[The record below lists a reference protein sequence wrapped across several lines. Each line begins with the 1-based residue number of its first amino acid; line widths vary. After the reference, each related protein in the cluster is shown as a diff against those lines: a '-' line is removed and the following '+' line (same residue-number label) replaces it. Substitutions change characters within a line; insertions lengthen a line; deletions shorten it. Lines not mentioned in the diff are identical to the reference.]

1 MFRLRRLRLGLLAQ
15 IGLALALVGTVPL
28 AIAAVQLADVNREA
42 LVEQLLRTHTVSAR
56 TAADA
61 IDGFLAAR
69 RSLAGALRLSP
80 ELAADPTSEGGQARL
95 RDSLASWSAAGVVA
109 AALYDS
115 SDRLIVK
122 VQQKGYGA
130 LADELLGSVE
140 ASPSGLRTVDLHPWI
155 RIQVALGPEMAEANP
170 PRADS
175 PSPAAPRPSA
185 GSGTLRLA
193 VDAAPLLRSLAPDE
207 LGDQAQLL
215 LLDRGGKTLLGP
227 VEAVAALPSA
237 LLESA
242 LSARLSGSGRFRDR
256 AGHEIVGA
264 WSAADSG
271 RWIVVSTQPA
281 AIAEAAAL
289 RMRQRTVLVVALALA
304 LAAAISI
311 FAYRALVRP
320 LRALLAAQRRVAGL
334 SGEPARGSEVAQL
347 KTTME
352 ALERNARDRS
362 ALDEVFLGR
371 YQVVEILGSG
381 GMGTVFRGWDP
392 RLQRAVALK
401 TIHLERRE
409 TDAKEK
415 QAASR
420 LVTEAVAAAQIVH
433 PNVVAIYD
441 TEEIG
446 AMAYVAMEYVH
457 GTGLDRYLEER
468 GKLSWREVLP
478 LGRAICEGL
487 AAAHAHDL
495 VHRDIKPGNILLGQ
509 DGSIK
514 IADFGL
520 ALFLSQRGEP
530 GETVVGTPG
539 FLAPEALRGRPVTA
553 WSDLFAVGVL
563 LCRSLTGHYPF
574 AGRNLRA
581 IVASTLNDP
590 TPPLDSF
597 DERIPRPLVD
607 LVRALLEKSP
617 ERRLGPA
624 SEVATRLAELC
635 RRHGLSWRLDFTRSA
650 RSVEAD
656 EIFRSVSL
664 PVVPE

>member
-1 MFRLRRLRLGLLAQ
+1 M
-15 IGLALALVGTVPL
+15 
-28 AIAAVQLADVNREA
+28 
-42 LVEQLLRTHTVSAR
+42 
-56 TAADA
+56 
-61 IDGFLAAR
+61 DG
-69 RSLAGALRLSP
+69 
-80 ELAADPTSEGGQARL
+80 E
-95 RDSLASWSAAGVVA
+95 
-109 AALYDS
+109 
-115 SDRLIVK
+115 
-122 VQQKGYGA
+122 
-130 LADELLGSVE
+130 
-140 ASPSGLRTVDLHPWI
+140 
-155 RIQVALGPEMAEANP
+155 
-170 PRADS
+170 
-175 PSPAAPRPSA
+175 
-185 GSGTLRLA
+185 
-193 VDAAPLLRSLAPDE
+193 PLLRALAPEE
-207 LGDQAQLL
+207 LGEQARLL
-215 LLDRGGKTLLGP
+215 LLDRAGRPLLGSAG
-227 VEAVAALPSA
+227 EIADLPAA

-256 AGHEIVGA
+256 AAREIVGA

-281 AIAEAAAL
+281 AIAEAAAR
-289 RMRQRTVLVVALALA
+289 RMRLRSALAVVLALA
-304 LAAAISI
+304 LAAIIST

-320 LRALLAAQRRVAGL
+320 LRALLAAQRRMAGL
-334 SGEPARGSEVAQL
+334 SGAPAKGSEVAEL
-347 KTTME
+347 KSTMQ
-352 ALERNARDRS
+352 ALERNAQDRS

-401 TIHLERRE
+401 TIHLARRE
-409 TDAKEK
+409 SDEEEK
-415 QAASR
+415 KAASR
-420 LVTEAVAAAQIVH
+420 LVAEAIAAAQIVH

-441 TEEIG
+441 TEEVG
-446 AMAYVAMEYVH
+446 AIAYVAMEYVH

-478 LGRAICEGL
+478 LGQAICEGL
-487 AAAHAHDL
+487 AAAHARDL

-574 AGRNLRA
+574 GGKNLRA

-590 TPPLDSF
+590 TPPVDSF

-607 LVRALLEKSP
+607 IVRSLLEKSP
-617 ERRLGPA
+617 ERRIGPA
-624 SEVATRLAELC
+624 SDVAGRFAELC
-635 RRHGLSWRLDFTRSA
+635 RLHGLNWRLDFTRSTRA
-650 RSVEAD
+650 VEAD

-664 PVVPE
+664 PVIPE